1 MISSVWVQPR
11 LPLFARPRQRSG
23 QECLCSV
30 ERECTALHEGQ
41 LEPEGSPSS
50 VGRRFEDRP
59 EGSTP
64 LCHAGSVPTVDGD
77 ARVAGLGVW
86 RRELPEA
93 TGATSRP
100 FRLLRGGVMDYT
112 ARWTL
117 SGGDL
122 LR

>member
-1 MISSVWVQPR
+1 MEPYAS
-11 LPLFARPRQRSG
+11 ARCPG
-23 QECLCSV
+23 GPKK
-30 ERECTALHEGQ
+30 AG
-41 LEPEGSPSS
+41 GI
-50 VGRRFEDRP
+50 EDRP

-100 FRLLRGGVMDYT
+100 SWLLRGGAMDYA

-117 SGGDL
+117 SGGYL